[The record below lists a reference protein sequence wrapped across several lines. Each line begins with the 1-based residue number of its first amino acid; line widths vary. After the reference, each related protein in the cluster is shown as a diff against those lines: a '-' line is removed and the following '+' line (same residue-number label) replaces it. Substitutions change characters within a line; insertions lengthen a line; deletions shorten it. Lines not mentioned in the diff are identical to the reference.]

1 MITNKN
7 NSSVGPWRVKK
18 TELVFDNRWAKVRR
32 DTCELPDGRVIPD
45 YYYWE
50 GGDFAQVFALTDESR
65 VVLVR
70 QYKHGVKEVVL
81 ELPAGLVSAGDDSPL
96 ASARRE
102 LLEETG
108 FEAGE
113 WEALGKLNVSSAKAT
128 THAYLFLATRARRV
142 AEPRPDENEQIEVI
156 LVTVPDLM
164 DLISGGEIR
173 DSNSIACSLLSLRAL
188 NPDISWLGRR

>member
-1 MITNKN
+1 MITNKSN
-7 NSSVGPWRVKK
+7 RSVGPWQVKK
-18 TELVFDNRWAKVRR
+18 TEIVFNNRWAKVRR
-32 DTCELPDGRVIPD
+32 DTCVLPDGKVIPD

-50 GGDFAQVFALTDESR
+50 GSDFAQVFALTDESR

-81 ELPAGLVSAGDDSPL
+81 ELPAGLVSEEDASPL
-96 ASARRE
+96 ATARRE

-113 WEALGKLNVSSAKAT
+113 WQALGKLNVSSAKAT
-128 THAYLFLATRARRV
+128 THAHVFLATRARRI
-142 AEPRPDENEQIEVI
+142 AEPKPDENEQIEVVLRTI
-156 LVTVPDLM
+156 PELL
-164 DLISGGEIR
+164 DLISAGEIR

-188 NPDISWLGRR
+188 NLDISG